1 MDWLCSVAGVAE
13 VVHSDAEDLMPFG
26 SSVRMR
32 ASEEVSIVLEYGFAM
47 GASVFFEGVVSVDFG
62 ASG

>member
-1 MDWLCSVAGVAE
+1 
-13 VVHSDAEDLMPFG
+13 MPFG

-32 ASEEVSIVLEYGFAM
+32 ASEEVSIVLDCGFAM

>member
-1 MDWLCSVAGVAE
+1 VAE